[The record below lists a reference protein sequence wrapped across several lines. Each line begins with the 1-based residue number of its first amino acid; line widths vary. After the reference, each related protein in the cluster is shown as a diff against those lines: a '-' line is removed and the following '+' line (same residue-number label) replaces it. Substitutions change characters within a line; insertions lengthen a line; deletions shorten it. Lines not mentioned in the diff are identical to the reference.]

1 MTRTL
6 MLALLL
12 AAPMAAMADP
22 AADRARY
29 QACVALAQQD
39 PARAEAEAIAFQG
52 AGGGIPARHCRAL
65 AQLAGGKP
73 AAAADTLAEAAE
85 AADASRNAFAAD
97 LWAQAGNAAF
107 LAERNEE
114 AARYLT
120 NAIAGAGPYSPLRL
134 ASFHIDRARVR
145 AELGQLAEARADLD
159 QAIRL
164 SPDDPAAWM
173 LSAALARRQGD
184 LGRAAADIERATAR
198 AGGDPDVL
206 FEAGN
211 VAAAGG
217 DMENARRLWE
227 MVQRLGPGTDAA
239 RLAGEALARA
249 GDGQP

>member
-1 MTRTL
+1 MIRTSL
-6 MLALLL
+6 LALFL
-12 AAPMAAMADP
+12 ALPAAAQGDP

-39 PARAEAEAIAFQG
+39 PAGAEAEAIAFLG

-65 AQLAGGKP
+65 AQLVSGKP
-73 AAAADTLAEAAE
+73 EAAAETLVEAAE

-107 LAERNEE
+107 LAERNSE

-120 NAIAGAGPYSPLRL
+120 NAIAGAGVHSPLRL

-145 AELGQLAEARADLD
+145 AELGELAEARADLD

-217 DMENARRLWE
+217 DMANARQLWE

-239 RLAGEALARA
+239 RLAGEALAR
-249 GDGQP
+249 GETGQP